1 MRHATP
7 SLALAG
13 ALVLPLVAVPPDAD
27 AMRTEVRA
35 VQPAAVARYAP
46 DALLV
51 HLGRTAVTAVPPG
64 DQAVSGQLA
73 NATSA
78 ATSVDWRALIS
89 TITSTAAAVILAP
102 VVVAFVGLAWV
113 ISQIQNFFYNRE
125 NATPAAL
132 PPTDTPVQAKRNA
145 PTEPAAVDE
154 QPTKPRTAKSSAKPT
169 ERELTKPAQ
178 RAPTPRPVVRESLGD
193 GERLRVLAPGPDDRR
208 STTRHTAAD
217 DGVTKSKST
226 PRAASPAAKS
236 SADRDSDHGERD
248 NKRDDSSKHHR

>member
-7 SLALAG
+7 AVALAG

-27 AMRTEVRA
+27 AIRTEVRT
-35 VQPAAVARYAP
+35 VQPASFAEYAP
-46 DALLV
+46 DPLLV
-51 HLGRTAVTAVPPG
+51 NLARTAVAAVPPV

-73 NATSA
+73 NTTSA

-113 ISQIQNFFYNRE
+113 ISQIQNFFYDRE
-125 NATPAAL
+125 NATPAAVS
-132 PPTDTPVQAKRNA
+132 PTDTPVQAKREA

-154 QPTKPRTAKSSAKPT
+154 QPARPRTAKSSAKPT
-169 ERELTKPAQ
+169 ERELTKPA
-178 RAPTPRPVVRESLGD
+178 RRTAIPRPVVRESLGV
-193 GERLRVLAPGPDDRR
+193 GERLRALAPGRDDRR
-208 STTRHTAAD
+208 STTRDTAAD

-226 PRAASPAAKS
+226 PRA
-236 SADRDSDHGERD
+236 DRDSNESKPD
-248 NKRDDSSKHHR
+248 NKSDKSSRHHR